1 MNIGRA
7 QKRLVL
13 YILLPATVLYVGLRF
28 WAQFRHVDVYV
39 RREAPM
45 PEELRANL
53 HMEEHKIHPTVIIES
68 PYDSA
73 TNKILVPEE
82 ILRIRSAIAWS
93 RDISPF
99 IDSLSIENPTNVV
112 ARRSGRRFLT
122 EYQLVK
128 RDNRWVVESSRRSE
142 PHHR

>member
-1 MNIGRA
+1 MNIGLA

-13 YILLPATVLYVGLRF
+13 YVLLPAIGLYVGLRF

-45 PEELRANL
+45 PEELRTNL
-53 HMEEHKIHPTVIIES
+53 HMEEHKIHQTVIIES

-73 TNKILVPEE
+73 ANKILVPEE

-93 RDISPF
+93 RDMSPF
-99 IDSLSIENPTNVV
+99 IDSLSIESPTNVL
-112 ARRSGRRFLT
+112 ARRFGRRFLT
-122 EYQLVK
+122 EYHLMK
-128 RDNRWVVESSRRSE
+128 RNNRWRVENATRSE
-142 PHHR
+142 VHR